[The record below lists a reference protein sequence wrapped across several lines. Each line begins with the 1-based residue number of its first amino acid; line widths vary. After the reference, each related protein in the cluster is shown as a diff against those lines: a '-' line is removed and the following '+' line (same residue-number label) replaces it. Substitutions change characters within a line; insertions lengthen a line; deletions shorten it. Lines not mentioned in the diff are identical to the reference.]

1 MKLTTHLQLVLRLR
15 MEFYLI
21 TFKISKPLF
30 QLNCLSG
37 GLKMKVKAKRSYCNY
52 LLPYKSSPSCRP
64 KTAVITKENLQP
76 EKMEEKQADDI
87 ENNDNI
93 YIFHPGMVPP
103 SRQMFYQVLY
113 I

>member
-1 MKLTTHLQLVLRLR
+1 MC
-15 MEFYLI
+15 
-21 TFKISKPLF
+21 

-37 GLKMKVKAKRSYCNY
+37 GLKMKVKCKRSYCNY
-52 LLPYKSSPSCRP
+52 LLPYKSSSSCRS

>member
-1 MKLTTHLQLVLRLR
+1 
-15 MEFYLI
+15 
-21 TFKISKPLF
+21 
-30 QLNCLSG
+30 
-37 GLKMKVKAKRSYCNY
+37 
-52 LLPYKSSPSCRP
+52 
-64 KTAVITKENLQP
+64 
-76 EKMEEKQADDI
+76 MEEKQADDI

>member
-1 MKLTTHLQLVLRLR
+1 V
-15 MEFYLI
+15 EFCLI
-21 TFKISKPLF
+21 TFILNKQWF

-52 LLPYKSSPSCRP
+52 LLPYKSSPSCRS
-64 KTAVITKENLQP
+64 KTAVITKENLHP

-93 YIFHPGMVPP
+93 YIFQPGMVPP